1 MNKRV
6 IFVDAMAL
14 AYKAYFAFMSRPLIT
29 KKGEPTSAVFG
40 FINQILKI
48 VEDLK
53 PGYMFVAFD
62 SKEKTLR
69 HEKYE
74 AYKATRSAMPE
85 DMIPQIA
92 RIKEIIEA
100 LNVPVFIL
108 PGYEADDLIGTA
120 VKQAEDHG
128 FESFMITPDKDYV
141 QLVSENIKL
150 VKPGKSSEEM
160 DVLTKAK
167 VLETLGFEPKTMI
180 DYLSLIGDSSDN
192 IPGVKGI
199 GPMAAS
205 KLLKQF
211 HTLEDIYEHLEE
223 VEPASVKNKLISDK
237 ENAFLS
243 KDLATIITDA
253 PVDIDFIKTKLTTP
267 DVERI
272 KNIFEE
278 LEFKNLY
285 IRLRKVFD
293 AGNVIEE
300 EIPVLTSA
308 TKVFSPNETDYKL
321 ITSIQDA
328 KKLAALLSSQKEFV
342 FDTETD
348 SLDYFSANV
357 AGVSFCCE
365 EGKAYFVALNPFVSS
380 ASLFENNLSNRLP
393 EDEFTKLFKP
403 LFENSAIKKICQ
415 NGKFDLAI
423 LRSIGIKVQGFYF
436 DTMLASYVLDPD
448 QKHGMDALAQK
459 YLNYTPIPLSDL
471 IGTKKDAKK
480 IFDVEL
486 QLLSNYSCEDADIT
500 FRLYKKL
507 KKEIEQNGLEK
518 LVYEVEFPLAEVL
531 EEVERAGVKIDKIML
546 AELSNILETAINDSS
561 EKIFALAGDNFNI
574 NSPKQLQ
581 KILYEKLKLQSS
593 RKTKTG
599 FSTDAQTLETLRG
612 EHEIIE
618 NILDFRQVSKLK
630 STYADA
636 LPALINPKT
645 GRVHTSFNQTIASTG
660 RLSSVDPNL
669 QNIPVRTELGR
680 EIRKAFVA
688 RDQKHCLISCD
699 YSQIELRIMASMAN
713 DPTLMEAFQKGEDIH
728 RRTAALVF
736 QVEERDVTSDM
747 RRKAK
752 EVNFGIMY
760 GIGVFGLKTR
770 LQISQQHAK
779 EIIDTY
785 FNAFKNV
792 KVFIDKSIQVAR
804 EKGYAETLLG
814 RRRFLRNINS
824 KNFALRNFEERVAV
838 NMPIQGT
845 AADMIKLA
853 MINIHRELLKQKL
866 QTKMILQ
873 VHDELVF
880 DAPKNETELVVALVK
895 NLMETA
901 LPLQVPVLV
910 DTGIGDNWIE
920 AH

>member
-838 NMPIQGT
+838 KMPIQGT
-845 AADMIKLA
+845 AAEMSKLA

>member
-845 AADMIKLA
+845 EADMIKHA